1 MTDKTVQNRDWSGSL
16 LNGRKRGKQKQ
27 RVIKTGKRK
36 YEPEEDINLDV
47 SKARKY
53 KKGGKV

>member
-1 MTDKTVQNRDWSGSL
+1 MVDKTVRNRDWSGSL
-16 LNGRKRGKQKQ
+16 LNGRKQGKQS
-27 RVIKTGKRK
+27 VIETGKRK
-36 YEPEEDINLDV
+36 YKPEEDINLDV